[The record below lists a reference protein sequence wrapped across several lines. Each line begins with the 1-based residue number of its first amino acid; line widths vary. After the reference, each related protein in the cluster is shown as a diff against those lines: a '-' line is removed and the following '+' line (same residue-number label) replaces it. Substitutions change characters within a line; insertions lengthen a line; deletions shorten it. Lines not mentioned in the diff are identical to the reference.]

1 MKKSTP
7 LVITISRQLGS
18 GGAYIGQQLAKKLN
32 FVHANREIISMAAK
46 KLSVL
51 EKDLVSRDEKTCSFW
66 QSFLQI
72 SPFVQDAYIPPAIM
86 PPGDHELFEAET
98 EIIENIAKKCS
109 AVIIGRCG
117 FHILRNYP
125 NHVSIFLH
133 GDSAFREARIQK
145 LYNLSEEAAGKMI
158 AQKDRD
164 RAQYCKTITG
174 REWADARNYN
184 ISIDTGK
191 VGVDKTVE
199 FIIYYLKLMKKGS

>member
-7 LVITISRQLGS
+7 FAVTISRQLGS

-32 FVHANREIISMAAK
+32 FIYANREIISMAAQ

-51 EKDLVSRDEKTCSFW
+51 EKDLVSRDEKKCSFW

-72 SPFVQDAYIPPAIM
+72 SPLTQDAYIPPELM
-86 PPGDHELFEAET
+86 VPGDHELFEVEA
-98 EIIENIAKKCS
+98 EIIEDIAKKCS

-117 FHILRNYP
+117 FHVLRNNP

-133 GDSAFREARIQK
+133 GDSSFRSTRIQK

-158 AQKDRD
+158 AQKDKE
-164 RAQYCKTITG
+164 RARHCKTITG
-174 REWADARNYN
+174 REWQDARNYT
-184 ISIDTGK
+184 ISIDTSK
-191 VGVDKTVE
+191 VGIDKTIE
-199 FIIYYLKLMKKGS
+199 FILYYLKLI